1 MSKKI
6 SRVDKYQASADA
18 IWAMLQDRVYVDAKY
33 QALGDISTDVST
45 LDASADGIVL
55 KVARIVPADLPDFA
69 KKILGDTNKLA
80 QAENWGPSGDG
91 YLCDLAIE
99 FPGKP
104 LHVTGVLEVKP
115 TGDASADWHVN
126 MEVKASVPFIGGKLE
141 GVVEKETLASL
152 DKEYAFNQEWLAS
165 H

>member
-18 IWAMLQDRVYVDAKY
+18 LLAMLQDREYVDAKY
-33 QALGDISTDVST
+33 QTLGDISTSVDT
-45 LDASADGIVL
+45 FETTDGGLTL
-55 KVARIVPADLPDFA
+55 KVDRQVPADLPGFA
-69 KKILGDTNKLA
+69 KKIMGDTNQLV
-80 QAENWGPSGDG
+80 QSESWTSVGDG
-91 YLCDLAIE
+91 YTCDLTIE

-104 LHVTGVLEVKP
+104 LHVTGKLDINP
-115 TGDASADWHVN
+115 TGDDTSDWVVS
-126 MEVKASVPFIGGKLE
+126 MDIKASVPLVGGKLE

-152 DKEYAFNQEWLAS
+152 DKEYAFNQEWLAN